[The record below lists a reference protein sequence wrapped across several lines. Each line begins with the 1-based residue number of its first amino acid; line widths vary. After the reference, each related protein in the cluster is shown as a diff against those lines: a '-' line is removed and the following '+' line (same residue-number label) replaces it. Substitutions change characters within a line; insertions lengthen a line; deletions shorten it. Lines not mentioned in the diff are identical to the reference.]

1 MLHNNPIENVMST
14 TMSHLKNLSDV
25 DTVIGKPISMP
36 DGSLLI
42 PVSKVTIG
50 FLVGGGEYS
59 EQPPKKCEQF
69 PFATGSGAGV
79 SVVPLGFLRV
89 SANKSEFIPVKEDTD
104 KLSDFITSAIN
115 TFKKDKKDE
124 K

>member
-1 MLHNNPIENVMST
+1 MIHNNPIENVMST

-25 DTVIGKPISMP
+25 DTVIGKPITLP
-36 DGSLLI
+36 DNSLLI
-42 PVSKVTIG
+42 PVSKVSIG

-59 EQPPKKCEQF
+59 EQPPKKSEQF

-79 SVVPLGFLRV
+79 SVTPLGFLHT
-89 SANKSEFIPVKEDTD
+89 SITGSEFVPVKEEGD
-104 KLSDFITSAIN
+104 KLCDFITSAIN
-115 TFKKDKKDE
+115 TLKKDKRNE

>member
-1 MLHNNPIENVMST
+1 MLHTNPIENVMST
-14 TMSHLKNLSDV
+14 TMTHLKNLSDV
-25 DTVIGKPISMP
+25 DTVIGKPITLLDNSI
-36 DGSLLI
+36 LI

-69 PFATGSGAGV
+69 PFATGSGAGL
-79 SVVPLGFLRV
+79 SVTPLGFLHIGTNT
-89 SANKSEFIPVKEDTD
+89 SQFIPIKEENE
-104 KLSDFITSAIN
+104 LSDFISSAIN
-115 TFKKDKKDE
+115 TFKKDKKHE